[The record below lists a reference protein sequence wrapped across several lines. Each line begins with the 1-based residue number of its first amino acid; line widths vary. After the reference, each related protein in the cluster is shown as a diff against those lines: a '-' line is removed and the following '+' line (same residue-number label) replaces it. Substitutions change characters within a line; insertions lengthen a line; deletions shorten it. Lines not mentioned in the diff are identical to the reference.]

1 MRKGV
6 VQLYIKNNEVIFSLA
21 WNIIFSDNWKV
32 LVLKFL
38 EIKNMAF
45 LSQKVDGNMII
56 TDYWKVLVLTFS
68 EMGNMVFSW
77 AKKLTDIWYLL
88 ITGEFLFWTFRGWGI
103 RFFFEPRSW
112 WKYDIYWL
120 LKSCCFNL
128 FGSGKYGLSLSQK
141 NDGNMI
147 FTNYW
152 KVLVL
157 NFTVMR
163 NTVFFGVK
171 KLMERLYLLVT
182 EKVLFWTFRWW
193 EIRSSFQPKS

>member
-1 MRKGV
+1 
-6 VQLYIKNNEVIFSLA
+6 
-21 WNIIFSDNWKV
+21 
-32 LVLKFL
+32 
-38 EIKNMAF
+38 
-45 LSQKVDGNMII
+45 
-56 TDYWKVLVLTFS
+56 
-68 EMGNMVFSW
+68 MV
-77 AKKLTDIWYLL
+77 
-88 ITGEFLFWTFRGWGI
+88 
-103 RFFFEPRSW
+103 FFEPRSW
-112 WKYDIYWL
+112 WKYDICWL

-128 FGSGKYGLSLSQK
+128 FGNGKYGLSLSQK

-193 EIRSSFQPKS
+193 EIRSSFQPKSWWKDDIYMVFLSFLWYSRIWEIWFFAQWMVHVDVNVKNVIYVKNAILGILLHVIVRMENI